1 MTVIDQKIADL
12 ARAIEKLPQAAQA
25 DVLAE
30 LEARIDGLTIPQMT
44 DAQRAIVSSR
54 MSAARDYTSP
64 GEVDAL
70 LRRLT

>member
-54 MSAARDYTSP
+54 MSAPRDYTSP